1 MKRLYILL
9 FLIVQAGA
17 YSQVTY
23 KTYTAHLKGD
33 AQDTLICEMEWY
45 SNRTF
50 VNRKY
55 IKKLTD
61 TIKDYKKW
69 DVVIRKGTYAKEKG
83 YYKLTQ
89 TEGDQCLNGSLIKI
103 VFKQI
108 WVYGQPNAEGKVSR
122 CWAMTYHRTRW

>member
-1 MKRLYILL
+1 MNRQSTMKRLYIVT
-9 FLIVQAGA
+9 FLIIQAVA
-17 YSQVTY
+17 NSQVTH
-23 KTYTAHLKGD
+23 KVYTAHYKGD

-55 IKKLTD
+55 FRKLTD

-103 VFKQI
+103 IFNYVKM
-108 WVYGQPNAEGKVSR
+108 
-122 CWAMTYHRTRW
+122 C